1 MSSILPNL
9 ILCYKVKD
17 TFYIFTPMKVKI
29 LISDDVHPQ
38 LIKNLEGLGF
48 EIDFFPNITLEEV
61 GKIIKSYNGLII
73 NSKIIVSESLL
84 SSTQNLEFVARLGS
98 GMEIIDFE
106 ATKKRNIKVF
116 NSPKG
121 NCDAV
126 AEHAIGLLLALANK
140 LVIANNE
147 VKQFSWN
154 REKNRG
160 FEIGGKTIG
169 IIGLGHT
176 GSSFAR
182 KLSGFETKIVAYDKY
197 LVSKQD
203 GLDHVEMVGLEELKQ
218 KTDILSF
225 HLPLNLETKFFG
237 NNDFFQSFKKNIVV
251 INTSRGSIIKTEDLI
266 KNIENKKI
274 IGAGLDVFENENPN
288 SYTFEEREMYKRLFN
303 NENVIVSPHIAGW
316 SIESKFK
323 LSNIL
328 FEQIKQLYFDEKC
341 K

>member
-1 MSSILPNL
+1 MPRTGLVIM
-9 ILCYKVKD
+9 KD
-17 TFYIFTPMKVKI
+17 
-29 LISDDVHPQ
+29 
-38 LIKNLEGLGF
+38 G
-48 EIDFFPNITLEEV
+48 
-61 GKIIKSYNGLII
+61 
-73 NSKIIVSESLL
+73 IV
-84 SSTQNLEFVARLGS
+84 
-98 GMEIIDFE
+98 E

-182 KLSGFETKIVAYDKY
+182 KLSGFETKIIAYDKY

-203 GLDHVEMVGLEELKQ
+203 GLDHVEMVVQPTWATSLPRFTGKIHLEVKE
-218 KTDILSF
+218 
-225 HLPLNLETKFFG
+225 
-237 NNDFFQSFKKNIVV
+237 
-251 INTSRGSIIKTEDLI
+251 
-266 KNIENKKI
+266 
-274 IGAGLDVFENENPN
+274 
-288 SYTFEEREMYKRLFN
+288 
-303 NENVIVSPHIAGW
+303 
-316 SIESKFK
+316 
-323 LSNIL
+323 
-328 FEQIKQLYFDEKC
+328 
-341 K
+341 